1 MTRIKLWLAALGAF
15 VVALL
20 GVYWRGRSDADDAA
34 AERELNEYV
43 ETRKRMDAVDIGD
56 ADASR
61 EWLHNRQSNRDL
73 CRHDRPAQRAR

>member
-15 VVALL
+15 AVALL
-20 GVYWRGRSDADDAA
+20 GAYFRGRSDADDAA

-56 ADASR
+56 ADAGR
-61 EWLHNRQSNRDL
+61 EFLRERQSKRDL
-73 CRHDRPAQRAR
+73 

>member
-1 MTRIKLWLAALGAF
+1 MARIKLWLAGIGAF

-43 ETRKRMDAVDIGD
+43 ETRKRMDAVNISD
-56 ADASR
+56 ADAGR
-61 EWLHNRQSNRDL
+61 EFLRNRKSSRDL
-73 CRHDRPAQRAR
+73 